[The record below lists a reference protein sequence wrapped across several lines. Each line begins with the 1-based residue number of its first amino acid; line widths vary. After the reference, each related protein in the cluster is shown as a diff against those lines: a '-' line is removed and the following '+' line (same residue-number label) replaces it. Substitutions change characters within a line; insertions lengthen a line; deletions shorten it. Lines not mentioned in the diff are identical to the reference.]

1 VWRGDQATGFRL
13 IKFSNSRI
21 ASTRKIGEA
30 GFGMIRRDYL
40 LRMIEEFIQRLAR
53 LQSLKQGQRW
63 NEAGE
68 LLDDEFRRLVGEGA
82 PAVAR
87 FSETD
92 LLARLAQ
99 EGPTQLVREKTLL
112 LTTLLK
118 EAGDLATAEGR
129 EQESRDCYLKALHL
143 LLDVLDLAS
152 SLVRGFNRPAEA
164 REALAKAEALE
175 ITGLG
180 KAYVPFVRGIIAW
193 RERNFTDARKH
204 LAEALTG
211 LQPLSHHDLVV
222 GLILLTKSYLCAVH
236 RASGNLTEARKL
248 FAETKQFLTAHREEE
263 LLRACRGGY

>member
-1 VWRGDQATGFRL
+1 
-13 IKFSNSRI
+13 
-21 ASTRKIGEA
+21 
-30 GFGMIRRDYL
+30 MIRRDYL

-143 LLDVLDLAS
+143 LLDVLGRENPFEFPEFVPRVE
-152 SLVRGFNRPAEA
+152 SLKQ
-164 REALAKAEALE
+164 ALEGSPLRMRTHAMLMQYYERIGDFAKAEDELSAMLDAEPGNERLVELGCAFYRRLLNQNDTALNE
-175 ITGLG
+175 ANL
-180 KAYVPFVRGIIAW
+180 PC
-193 RERNFTDARKH
+193 REV
-204 LAEALTG
+204 EEG
-211 LQPLSHHDLVV
+211 
-222 GLILLTKSYLCAVH
+222 
-236 RASGNLTEARKL
+236 LTELETRRKP
-248 FAETKQFLTAHREEE
+248 
-263 LLRACRGGY
+263 